1 MHGFGHN
8 HLHYAVSN
16 VVFPGLYQQKGTRD
30 AGRGLPLANPKLAMT
45 GEVLDCLEAGS
56 HVERICFP
64 SCTECRSRV
73 IVTEACNRE
82 PQSWYLVSKI

>member
-56 HVERICFP
+56 HVERICFFIMHRMQVK
-64 SCTECRSRV
+64 SNSHRG
-73 IVTEACNRE
+73 
-82 PQSWYLVSKI
+82 L